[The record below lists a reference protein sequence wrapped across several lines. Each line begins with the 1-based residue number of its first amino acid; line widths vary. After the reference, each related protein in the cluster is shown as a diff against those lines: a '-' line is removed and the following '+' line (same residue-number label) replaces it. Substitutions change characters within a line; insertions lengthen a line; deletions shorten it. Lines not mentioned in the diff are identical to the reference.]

1 MSITNT
7 EQFKL
12 ANKLLRIFEAYDL
25 CHAEARGRLVRE
37 QMLVAL
43 GRQID
48 IDWEIVGDDSLKEL
62 RKRVHG
68 MPAYQDA
75 WA

>member
-37 QMLVAL
+37 
-43 GRQID
+43 
-48 IDWEIVGDDSLKEL
+48 
-62 RKRVHG
+62 
-68 MPAYQDA
+68 
-75 WA
+75 